1 MQITVATLDD
11 IDDLCRLLDVLF
23 TQEVE
28 FTPDHVAQR
37 RGLAMVIENPA
48 VGQILIA
55 LQQGVA
61 VGMVNL
67 LFTVSTALGKCV
79 ALLEDMVVMPDARN
93 SGAGSALMQQAIEI
107 AKSAGCGRITVL
119 SDVDN
124 TDAHRFYQRHHFT
137 QSAMLPLR
145 LMLD

>member
-1 MQITVATLDD
+1 MQITVATHDD

-37 RGLAMVIENPA
+37 RGLAMIIENPA

-55 LQQGVA
+55 RQQGIA

-93 SGAGSALMQQAIEI
+93 SGAGSALMQKAIEI
-107 AKSAGCGRITVL
+107 AKSAGCGRVTVL

-124 TDAHRFYQRHHFT
+124 TAAHRFYQRHHFT
-137 QSAMLPLR
+137 GSAMLPLR